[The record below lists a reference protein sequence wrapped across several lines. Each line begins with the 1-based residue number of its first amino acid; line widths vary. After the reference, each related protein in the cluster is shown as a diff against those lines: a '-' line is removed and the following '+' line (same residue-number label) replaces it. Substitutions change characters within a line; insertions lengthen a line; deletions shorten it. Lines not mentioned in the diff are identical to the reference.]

1 MAMTE
6 MKITKDVEYFNR
18 WAKSYDESWLQ
29 HLYFDRIH
37 KRVLN
42 LVDAGFTPATIVDI
56 GCGTGRLL
64 RKARE
69 RWPHANLTGIDP
81 AEGMVKKAR
90 ILMPD
95 TVFIMSKAES
105 IPLPDA
111 SADLVF
117 STTSFHHWQN
127 QDQGSREIRRILR
140 PGGRFI
146 LSDMMVPR
154 FLVKFI
160 HHGTF
165 RNPQEVREIFEK
177 SGLDVVTQRRPI
189 LGRSLVTIGIR
200 K

>member
-1 MAMTE
+1 MMEIKVTS
-6 MKITKDVEYFNR
+6 DVEHFNH
-18 WAKSYDESWLQ
+18 WSKSYDESWMQ

-42 LVDAGFTPATIVDI
+42 LVDAGYTPATIVDV

-69 RWPHANLTGIDP
+69 RWPHASLTGIDP

-95 TVFIMSKAES
+95 TVFIVSPAES

-111 SADLVF
+111 SVDLVF
-117 STTSFHHWQN
+117 STTSFHHWQ
-127 QDQGSREIRRILR
+127 DQAQGIREIRRILR

-165 RNPQEVREIFEK
+165 KNPEEVHEIFEQA
-177 SGLDVVTQRRPI
+177 GLDVVTQRRSF
-189 LGRSLVTIGIR
+189 LGRSFVTVGIR